1 MPYRLPYGKDV
12 VLDLPLVDA
21 GVSPAPFESTPV
33 TIAAGDAKVAH
44 DRLIPTNLSGK
55 TIAFTSGGTA
65 EVRPGY
71 TLTGA
76 TSAATCIVMGVR
88 VTSGTWAGGDAAGS
102 LFVRSDSGTFQSENL
117 NATAQSNIC
126 TIGAALDAAGL
137 FKHIAG
143 GVYGFGIPGSQ
154 LLGAR
159 GYLKVQDQTATEEWE
174 DTAIAFETID
184 HPYAADPMGCLY
196 AGTAQSV
203 TSTTLVAEASADGI
217 ANPLTGDAAIGPNLV
232 LLIESAT
239 VGAGQVVPILSFTYA
254 SLTFTLRHAFPLT
267 PTGTITY
274 KVYAMATVPAN
285 VVRVANGTP
294 LAVGGSAPASRIG
307 IT

>member
-21 GVSPAPFESTPV
+21 GVSPAPFESSPV

-44 DRLIPTNLSGK
+44 DRLIPTNISGK

-65 EVRPGY
+65 ELRPGV
-71 TLTGA
+71 TITGA
-76 TSAATCIVMGVR
+76 TSAATAVVMGVR
-88 VTSGTWAGGDAAGS
+88 LTSGTWAGGDAAGS
-102 LFVRSDSGTFQSENL
+102 LFVRSDSGTFQAENL
-117 NATAQSNIC
+117 DAPAQANIATIA
-126 TIGAALDAAGL
+126 AALDAAGL

-143 GVYGFGIPGSQ
+143 GIYAFGIPGSQ

-174 DTAIAFETID
+174 DTALAFETFD
-184 HPYAADPMGCLY
+184 HPYAADPAGCLY

-203 TSTTLVAEASADGI
+203 TATTLVAEASADGI

-239 VGAGQVVPILSFTYA
+239 VGAGQVVPILSFTFA
-254 SLTFTLRHAFPLT
+254 SLTYTLRHAFPLT

-294 LAVGGSAPASRIG
+294 LLVGGVAPSSRIG